1 MKDMEFAKTENENE
15 ELVAVIASV
24 IAANLGLNIPDI
36 EIKKIRR
43 INRSIWT
50 DAARLERLN

>member
-1 MKDMEFAKTENENE
+1 MEFAKTENENE